1 MFNDYNKL
9 SKAVSAFD
17 RNLLNSYI
25 FLRDKSSKID
35 HSSSSAFATNLNS
48 NGHLGSKKNMSSLDK
63 LADSSKEFKLPRIG
77 DTERTKTNNYTGN
90 TTLTHNDKRG
100 DNCFSVN
107 FEDTKIM
114 NTNVSTGWDKIL
126 EETSLFDVPSK
137 TKESKKVNLK
147 LSANESSKISAKST
161 VNSLKYA
168 NLPEFRNYF
177 PNFKSIEK

>member
-1 MFNDYNKL
+1 MKNAYTTNQVCIERKL
-9 SKAVSAFD
+9 
-17 RNLLNSYI
+17 NNS
-25 FLRDKSSKID
+25 
-35 HSSSSAFATNLNS
+35 
-48 NGHLGSKKNMSSLDK
+48 
-63 LADSSKEFKLPRIG
+63 
-77 DTERTKTNNYTGN
+77 TNNYSSN

-147 LSANESSKISAKST
+147 LSAIEGSKISGKSI
-161 VNSLKYA
+161 VNSLK
-168 NLPEFRNYF
+168 NSSLPEFRNYF
-177 PNFKSIEK
+177 PNFIS